1 MVLGKTRA
9 AEGLLFVLQYIRKF
23 EWRFT
28 IMWQLIGYYAVA
40 FVVGFYCG
48 FNRGAVEG
56 FKRAIL
62 MMGMIGKSASE
73 GKNFEEKEGKK

>member
-1 MVLGKTRA
+1 M
-9 AEGLLFVLQYIRKF
+9 
-23 EWRFT
+23 
-28 IMWQLIGYYAVA
+28 MWQFIGYFVVA

-62 MMGMIGKSASE
+62 TMGMIGKAASE
-73 GKNFEEKEGKK
+73 GKKIERKEGEK

>member
-1 MVLGKTRA
+1 
-9 AEGLLFVLQYIRKF
+9 
-23 EWRFT
+23 
-28 IMWQLIGYYAVA
+28 MWQLIGYFVVA

-62 MMGMIGKSASE
+62 TMGMIGKAASE
-73 GKNFEEKEGKK
+73 GKNLEGKEGKK

>member
-1 MVLGKTRA
+1 
-9 AEGLLFVLQYIRKF
+9 
-23 EWRFT
+23 
-28 IMWQLIGYYAVA
+28 MWQLTGYFVVA

-62 MMGMIGKSASE
+62 MMGMIGKAAEKKENDSE
-73 GKNFEEKEGKK
+73 NC

>member
-1 MVLGKTRA
+1 
-9 AEGLLFVLQYIRKF
+9 
-23 EWRFT
+23 
-28 IMWQLIGYYAVA
+28 MWQLIGYFTVA

-62 MMGMIGKSASE
+62 MMGMIGKATSE
-73 GKNFEEKEGKK
+73 GKNLEGKEAKSERK